1 MLVPPQKD
9 AEVLYYRHFGR
20 ARKHKNKVKIGR
32 RQNLAIEAA
41 QMSSQRKILC

>member
-1 MLVPPQKD
+1 MLVLLKKMLKSYIIDILEGPENK
-9 AEVLYYRHFGR
+9 
-20 ARKHKNKVKIGR
+20 KNKVKIGR